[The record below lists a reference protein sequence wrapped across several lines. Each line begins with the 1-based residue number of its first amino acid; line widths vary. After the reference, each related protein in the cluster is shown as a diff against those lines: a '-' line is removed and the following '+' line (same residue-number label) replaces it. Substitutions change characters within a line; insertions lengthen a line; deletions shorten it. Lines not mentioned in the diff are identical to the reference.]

1 MQNEEF
7 KKKLTKNK
15 RVILHGGTWQENY
28 SLRIHTVVGVYINTM
43 KKTNI
48 FKFWFLL
55 INSVWIAC

>member
-43 KKTNI
+43 KKTNKLS
-48 FKFWFLL
+48 FDF
-55 INSVWIAC
+55 C